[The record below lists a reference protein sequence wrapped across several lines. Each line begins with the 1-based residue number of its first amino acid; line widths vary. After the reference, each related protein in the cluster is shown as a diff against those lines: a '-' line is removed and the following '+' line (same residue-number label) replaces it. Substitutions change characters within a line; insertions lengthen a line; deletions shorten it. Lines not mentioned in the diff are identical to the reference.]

1 MDGFNSSGELFKKIL
16 EEVNFGVTL
25 VDGQGKILFSN
36 VEARELL
43 GINNNEKDQ
52 EYLEIISCHPGELQD
67 KVKEKLNGNSSSHSK
82 KALPKNSWH
91 RTIYNNGYWV
101 DNYLSVMQYGEFK
114 GVVIV
119 SKDSTEE
126 VELRQALE
134 KAKSEVCYMYDDAS
148 LGAVTDRLTGIYNID
163 YLQKIET
170 GEIEIDA
177 DHVGVMMIDIN
188 KLQEINEVLGTDEGN
203 KFLAETARVLKESIL
218 GKDIPMRYGDDE
230 FLVLLPD
237 CKDTGV
243 KRIRERIEENIE
255 KWNKKTNKTNF
266 NLELAFGCTSGK
278 LDRLQGVIDRAY
290 ELMENDKRKKKQ
302 T

>member
-1 MDGFNSSGELFKKIL
+1 MDGFNFSKELYEKIL
-16 EEVNFGVTL
+16 EEINVGVTL
-25 VDGQGKILFSN
+25 VDNHGKILFAN
-36 VEARELL
+36 AEAKELL
-43 GINNNEKDQ
+43 DINPGERDE
-52 EYLEIISCHPGELQD
+52 EYIDIISCHPGELQD
-67 KVKEKLNGNSSSHSK
+67 KVKEKLNGNSSSHLR

-91 RTIYNNGYWV
+91 RTIYNNGRWV
-101 DNYLSVMQYGEFK
+101 DNYLSVMEYGEFK

-134 KAKSEVCYMYDDAS
+134 KARSEVCYMYDDAS

-170 GEIEIDA
+170 GETEIDA

-188 KLQEINEVLGTDEGN
+188 RLQEINKGLGTDGGN
-203 KFLAETARVLKESIL
+203 KFLTETARILKESIL
-218 GKDIPMRYGDDE
+218 GKDIPIRYGDDE

-255 KWNKKTNKTNF
+255 KWNKKSNKTNF

-278 LDRLQGVIDRAY
+278 FDRLQEAIDSAY